1 MVTIRL
7 RRMGA
12 RNNPYYR
19 FVVSDS
25 RSVPTAAAIEEIGHY
40 DPTKNP
46 AKLTIDTARADYWI
60 GKGAK
65 LSPTVKQMLAKAKK
79 SA

>member
-25 RSVPTAAAIEEIGHY
+25 RNTPTAAAIEEIGHY

-46 AKLTIDTARADYWI
+46 ARLTIDTARADFWI

-65 LSPTVKQMLAKAKK
+65 LSPTVKNLLAQAKK